1 MKRTLPAILTPLV
14 IFAALILNLH
24 KNKTDACISTG
35 NNTTCT
41 RSNHFSGL
49 DKVIIPDSIPSQIKK
64 YTGFTLSFNIGN
76 HTPNYSAWEL
86 LASET
91 EGIAPRAD
99 KFWQDSEID
108 GCPMHSDYTRS
119 GYDRGHIAPAADMK
133 WSPDAMHDCFVMSNI
148 CPQASA
154 LNSGAWNTL
163 EKKQR
168 KWAQRDS
175 AIYIVA
181 GPVYEK
187 SDMRRIGNT
196 GIRIPSAFFKVIIAP
211 YIENPR
217 GIGFIFPNMS
227 SPGNMQN
234 YSMTIDE
241 VEKITGF
248 DFFSALPDQIENQIE
263 SKTSFKEWNKN

>member
-1 MKRTLPAILTPLV
+1 MKRVLPTILTSLV
-14 IFAALILNLH
+14 IFAALIFNSN
-24 KNKTDACISTG
+24 KNKTDANISTED
-35 NNTTCT
+35 NTQCI
-41 RSNHFSGL
+41 RHKHFPELG
-49 DKVIIPDSIPSQIKK
+49 KVIIPETIPSQIKK
-64 YTGFTLSFNIGN
+64 YTGFTLSFNIEN

-99 KFWQDSEID
+99 KFWQDNDIN

-119 GYDRGHIAPAADMK
+119 GFDRGHIAPAADMK
-133 WSPDAMHDCFVMSNI
+133 WSHDAMHDCFVMANI
-148 CPQASA
+148 CPQAPA

-175 AIYIVA
+175 AIFIVA

-187 SDMRRIGNT
+187 SDTIRIGNT

-241 VEKITGF
+241 VEKITAF
-248 DFFSALPDQIENQIE
+248 DFFSMLPDNIENRIE